1 MWYVNKYKEL
11 RFKRSSS
18 LGKDSTK
25 TETSF
30 AKFYCTNNVK
40 LNDTQNGFINN
51 SLKEVVVESEVTATG
66 VGLMSEDLDF
76 DNVLD
81 MLNNFDDTTSN
92 EFKGEY
98 HQPTTPNVSIQ
109 NLVSEFSVRIAD
121 HYTESLSELNSK
133 VNQRDILVAELTSE
147 LAIKTRILD
156 DMTQKYQ
163 ALLEKQARIAK
174 ALSDDAF

>member
-40 LNDTQNGFINN
+40 LNDTKTDL
-51 SLKEVVVESEVTATG
+51 SLKNVVVESEVTT
-66 VGLMSEDLDF
+66 MSEDFDI

-81 MLNNFDDTTSN
+81 MLNNFNDTTSN

-121 HYTESLSELNSK
+121 HYNESLSELNSK

-147 LAIKTRILD
+147 LAIKTRLLD
-156 DMTQKYQ
+156 EMTQKYQ

-174 ALSDDAF
+174 AIADDAF